1 MQPPRSPP
9 KKRPS
14 HVPALDSRPTTAVN
28 QPPTDL
34 STILYSDSYEDIGD
48 KDVPVVPQS
57 HCWTYNSVLYCGCKE
72 GQMFSVD
79 VDVGSSLLLI
89 NPVSMIEVPDSGDV
103 DSVVMPIIPEELSQ
117 LDHQPVQSPPVGVK
131 LPPPVGSDTLLVKPM
146 ESLHCLLN
154 IVYI

>member
-1 MQPPRSPP
+1 MGCTMQPPRSPA

-34 STILYSDSYEDIGD
+34 SNMLYSDSYEDIGD
-48 KDVPVVPQS
+48 KDIPVAPQS

-79 VDVGSSLLLI
+79 VDIGSSHLLI
-89 NPVSMIEVPDSGDV
+89 NPVSLIAEADNGDV
-103 DSVVMPIIPEELSQ
+103 DSTVMPIIPEELTH
-117 LDHQPVQSPPVGVK
+117 LENQPPRPPSAGAK
-131 LPPPVGSDTLLVKPM
+131 HPIAVGSDTLLV
-146 ESLHCLLN
+146 SLWNLLHCMM
-154 IVYI
+154 